1 MRLLESKKTDTKKG
15 RSASGTIFSIIL
27 HVAVIFL
34 AVFATASAGTRKSER
49 TKAENLR
56 FVTVKKPEPPPP
68 QPKKEPPPPPKVK
81 KETPKPKTPEPPK
94 PKLVVQQPK
103 VEAPAPPKGFQIV
116 PPPVAVPTKIP
127 SVDLSKAITNEADFS
142 GKGVAGGTANG
153 VKGGTGDADSKGK
166 EAGEVKKPEVE
177 EHHGPYME
185 FQVEKA
191 VERIGGAAPEYPAS
205 LRDRGVQGT
214 VVVQFVVNENGR
226 ADPGS
231 IKVLDSSDPAFTA
244 AVKEALPRMKF
255 SAAQIGGKKVSQLV
269 QMPFQ
274 FHLNR

>member
-1 MRLLESKKTDTKKG
+1 MMRLLESKKTDTKGK
-15 RSASGTIFSIIL
+15 RSVTGTISSVIL
-27 HVAVIFL
+27 HVMVIFL
-34 AVFATASAGTRKSER
+34 AVFATANAGARKPEKP
-49 TKAENLR
+49 KAENLR
-56 FVTVKKPEPPPP
+56 FVSVKKPEPPPVE
-68 QPKKEPPPPPKVK
+68 PKKEPPPPPKVK

-127 SVDLSKAITNEADFS
+127 SIDLSKAITNEADFS
-142 GKGVAGGTANG
+142 GKGVAGGTASG

-166 EAGEVKKPEVE
+166 EAGVKAEE

-191 VERIGGAAPEYPAS
+191 VERIGGESPEYPSS
-205 LRDRGVQGT
+205 LKDQGVEGS
-214 VVVQFVVNENGR
+214 VVVQFVVNESGR
-226 ADPGS
+226 VEPGTV
-231 IKVLDSSDPAFTA
+231 KVLDSSNPAFTA